1 MDRKREDHDL
11 AFLLRYEN
19 VAWYEDGAVRILDRR
34 VYPMEERF
42 VVCHTHEEVAQA
54 IADMVTQSAGPYYAA
69 AHGMALAAWECRESA
84 DPMTFL
90 RGAAFRLSHA
100 RPTTA
105 SRMEAIT
112 GEALS
117 RASAALSAGQDA
129 AEALREYAVELM
141 ERRYRNIARCA
152 GYLAERLPERSV
164 IMTQCFAETVI
175 GMLLRTA
182 AAQGK
187 TVRMICPETRPFLQG
202 ARLTASVA
210 VQQGC
215 DVTVITDNMPAAVLS
230 TGAVDLFTSAADV
243 ICMDGTI
250 INKIGTLQI
259 ALCARHFGVPY
270 YVTGSPDR
278 RRAGV
283 QDVTI
288 EYRDGNAVLEHL
300 GRRAVLPGVKGLYP
314 AFDITPGSLVTGV
327 VTDRGILIPGELSSY
342 FRPGDGD
349 FPSA

>member
-69 AHGMALAAWECRESA
+69 AHGMALAAWECRENA

-141 ERRYRNIARCA
+141 VNTVCADIPHTNIRMASLIGEAFDQRVTNKMVDLA
-152 GYLAERLPERSV
+152 LETGSLTVTDDQQFFGYMNVEDAAKGILSLTKIAPETWREAYNLGSETTYTLKT
-164 IMTQCFAETVI
+164 MAETI
-175 GMLLRTA
+175 
-182 AAQGK
+182 
-187 TVRMICPETRPFLQG
+187 
-202 ARLTASVA
+202 
-210 VQQGC
+210 
-215 DVTVITDNMPAAVLS
+215 
-230 TGAVDLFTSAADV
+230 ADV
-243 ICMDGTI
+243 FAAELNRT
-250 INKIGTLQI
+250 
-259 ALCARHFGVPY
+259 
-270 YVTGSPDR
+270 
-278 RRAGV
+278 
-283 QDVTI
+283 VTI
-288 EYRDGNAVLEHL
+288 AVNAGEKCLNSALNGSALLHDTGFAPQIQLSESIRRILRYKLEQ
-300 GRRAVLPGVKGLYP
+300 RKQ
-314 AFDITPGSLVTGV
+314 SQ
-327 VTDRGILIPGELSSY
+327 
-342 FRPGDGD
+342 
-349 FPSA
+349 